1 MKGQDHMIWYD
12 TRCYFNLRSKADTS
26 QRNLPHGTKKWQKSW
41 DKEQLKSKKK
51 RIFSEISVTA
61 GRAGESVQSVM
72 VKYQRLLSQ
81 HEKKLSLKRDGKVV
95 KLRQRW

>member
-12 TRCYFNLRSKADTS
+12 TRCYFNVRSKADTS

-41 DKEQLKSKKK
+41 DKEELKSKK
-51 RIFSEISVTA
+51 RIFSEISVT
-61 GRAGESVQSVM
+61 AGESVQSVM

-81 HEKKLSLKRDGKVV
+81 HEKNLV
-95 KLRQRW
+95 